1 MKDTS
6 YRQMVKV
13 SVLPT
18 PSAILEGVT
27 VELATDKKPWYCDGT
42 TWFDLTA
49 TSAGGGGTPG
59 GSNGDVQFNNGGAFA
74 GAANVEI
81 NNGDL
86 LLLENASPTAPTAGV
101 KMFGRKLANRMLPA
115 SVGPAN
121 MDAALQPS
129 MWRQKIAL
137 WTPPGNST
145 TVPGVLGFNAPT
157 AVGTATARTVATT
170 NLFTRTRRLGYVTA
184 ATAGTLSGHYSTAA
198 QFTTGDGA
206 GLGGFFYSCRF
217 GFSDAAA
224 VSGARAFVGLSSS
237 VAVPTN
243 VEPNTLTNAIGVA
256 QLSTDATQ
264 LYLVY
269 GGSAAQTAIALG
281 TNFPPMAAAGIANGI
296 AYDLTLFSPP
306 SSNGVVHYRLER
318 IGTAFVAEGTF
329 SLTTPGTQLP
339 ANTTLLAHRAWRCNN
354 AQALAVGIDILN
366 VYIETDY

>member
-13 SVLPT
+13 SALPT

-42 TWFDLTA
+42 TWYDLTA

-59 GSNGDVQFNNGGAFA
+59 GSTGDVQFNNGGALA

-81 NNGDL
+81 DGGDL
-86 LLLENASPTAPTAGV
+86 LIMESAPTTPTAGV
-101 KMFGRKLANRMLPA
+101 KMFGRKLASRMLPA
-115 SVGPAN
+115 SVGPSG

-129 MWRQKIAL
+129 MWRQKIGL

-145 TVPGVLGFNAPT
+145 TVPGVLGLNTLT
-157 AVGTATARTVATT
+157 AIGTATARSVATT

-184 ATAGTLSGHYSTAA
+184 ATAGTLCGHYSTQA
-198 QFTTGDGA
+198 QFTTGNGS

-217 GFSDAAA
+217 GFSDAAT
-224 VSGARAFVGLSSS
+224 VTGARAFVGLSSI
-237 VAVPTN
+237 VAAPTN
-243 VEPNTLTNAIGVA
+243 VEPNTLTNSVGIA

-269 GGSAAQTAIALG
+269 GGSASQAAIALG
-281 TNFPPMAAAGIANGI
+281 TNFPPMTAAGIANGV

-306 SSNGVVHYRLER
+306 NANGVVHYRVER